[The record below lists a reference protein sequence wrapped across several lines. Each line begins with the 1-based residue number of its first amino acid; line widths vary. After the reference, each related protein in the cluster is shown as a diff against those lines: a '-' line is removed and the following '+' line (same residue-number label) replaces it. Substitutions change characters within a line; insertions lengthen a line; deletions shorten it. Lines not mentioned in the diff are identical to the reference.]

1 MLNYEES
8 NNSDLLPS
16 NIISSLGDASG
27 VIGSYNQLVL
37 DRNRMVKSATTENP
51 SVVKLDQQ
59 IASVKST
66 VVESLLR
73 LQSTLNIQKRFKQE

>member
-1 MLNYEES
+1 MLNFMKKS
-8 NNSDLLPS
+8 NNLLPS

-66 VVESLLR
+66 VVESLFDYNPL
-73 LQSTLNIQKRFKQE
+73 